1 MEDNN
6 KINLTIENYTG
17 EKPIEVV
24 YREGVAGKVLDQ
36 KAPEKI
42 EKTTFDVEFD
52 HYLTDGEVFLQLV
65 SPGAKE
71 LTDQYCDKTI
81 DAVLDK
87 IRGVAPDIA
96 IIEA

>member
-24 YREGVAGKVLDQ
+24 YREGVA
-36 KAPEKI
+36 
-42 EKTTFDVEFD
+42 
-52 HYLTDGEVFLQLV
+52 GEVFLQLV